1 MNIKFDNSGFKK
13 ALKKLEQKANSI
25 SGSYD
30 LDELLD
36 SSFMTKYTNLE
47 SIDEF
52 FQLINVT
59 SIEEY
64 KALSEG
70 QLDNA
75 VREIS
80 SFSSYQ
86 EMLNTAAQEL
96 IIKNW

>member
-1 MNIKFDNSGFKK
+1 MNIKFDDSGFKK

-30 LDELLD
+30 LNELLD

-47 SIDEF
+47 SIDDF